1 MKREHRWVVAALL
14 LGALVL
20 PACREVTTEEPTVNE
35 PYRLEP
41 VEGTDVSRVILTEDA
56 AQRIG
61 LETATVVESGAGS
74 VVPAS
79 AIWIDVD
86 GQEWVYTSPEALT
99 FVREPVVV
107 GRYQD
112 DAAILEDGPE
122 PGTEVVAVGVPELIG
137 SELGI

>member
-14 LGALVL
+14 LGVLVL
-20 PACREVTTEEPTVNE
+20 PACRELSEESPTESE
-35 PYRLEP
+35 PYRVEP
-41 VEGTDVSRVILTEDA
+41 VEGTDVARVILTEDG

-61 LETATVVESGAGS
+61 LETTTVAESGAGS

-79 AIWIDVD
+79 AIWIDAE

-107 GRYQD
+107 DRYEE
-112 DAAILEDGPE
+112 DAALLEDGPE
-122 PGTEVVAVGVPELIG
+122 PGTEVVSVGVPELIG

>member
-1 MKREHRWVVAALL
+1 MKRERRWVVAALL

-20 PACREVTTEEPTVNE
+20 PACREVTTEEPTRSE
-35 PYRLEP
+35 PYRVEP
-41 VEGTDVSRVILTEDA
+41 IEGTDVARVILTEDG

-61 LETATVVESGAGS
+61 LETATVVESVAGS
-74 VVPAS
+74 EVPAS

-107 GRYQD
+107 DRYED
-112 DAAILEDGPE
+112 DAALLGEGPE
-122 PGTEVVAVGVPELIG
+122 PGTEVVSVGVAELIG

>member
-14 LGALVL
+14 LGVVLL

-41 VEGTDVSRVILTEDA
+41 VEGTDVSRVILTEDG

-61 LETATVVESGAGS
+61 LETTTVVESDAGS
-74 VVPAS
+74 VVPGS

-107 GRYQD
+107 DRYEG
-112 DAAILEDGPE
+112 DAAILEKGPA

>member
-14 LGALVL
+14 LGVLVL
-20 PACREVTTEEPTVNE
+20 PACREVTAEEPTVNE

-41 VEGTDVSRVILTEDA
+41 VEGTDVSRVILTEDG

-61 LETATVVESGAGS
+61 LETVTVVESGAGS

-79 AIWIDVD
+79 AIWIDVE

-107 GRYQD
+107 DRYED
-112 DAAILEDGPE
+112 DVAVLSDGPA